1 MPTWL
6 TTVQRIVANRQ
17 YEHVDPT
24 TGEAVPEGTGGA
36 VLLDL
41 TTASIMLEI
50 HDRLNDEHRTALE
63 AMTFVRAWAV
73 TTKLY
78 ARLTGAAA

>member
-6 TTVQRIVANRQ
+6 LTIQRITENRQ

-24 TGEAVPEGTGGA
+24 TGEQVRQGTAGA
-36 VLLDL
+36 ILLDL

-50 HDRLNDEHRTALE
+50 HGRLNDEHRAALE
-63 AMTFVRAWAV
+63 AMTFARAWAL